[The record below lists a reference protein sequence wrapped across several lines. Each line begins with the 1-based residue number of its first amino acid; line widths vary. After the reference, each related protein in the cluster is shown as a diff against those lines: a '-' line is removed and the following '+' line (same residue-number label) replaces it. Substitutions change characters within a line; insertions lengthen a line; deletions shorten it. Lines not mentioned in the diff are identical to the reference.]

1 MSALLDLIRA
11 EIAAEGPM
19 RVDRYM
25 ALCLSHPQYGYYM
38 TRDPLGARGDFITAP
53 EISQMFGELIGLWLV
68 DLWQRS
74 GSTSFHLAEL
84 GPGRGTLMAD
94 ALRAAGGAPGFS
106 DAARVHFV
114 EISPALRAEQAARV
128 PQASHHDSI
137 ETLPDDAPLFVIAN
151 EFFDALPVRHW
162 LLRPGAPEGLSERLI
177 DVDSDRLVWRPAQT
191 SQGTVIVEQC
201 PAAEAVAQDLAARIA
216 GQGGV
221 LLAIDY
227 GYDRPGV
234 GSTLQALAG
243 HAHVDP
249 LAQPGEADLT
259 AHVNFRALGAA
270 LGRGG
275 LERHGPVS
283 QGQFLRALGL
293 DVRAATLV
301 RANADATDS
310 LMAAMRR
317 LADPDQMGD
326 LFKVLAATA
335 PSTPTPAGFA

>member
-11 EIAAEGPM
+11 EIAATGPM

-25 ALCLSHPQYGYYM
+25 ALCLTHPSHGYYT

-53 EISQMFGELIGLWLV
+53 EVSQMFGELIGLWLV

-74 GSTSFHLAEL
+74 GAGPFHLVEL

-94 ALRAAGGAPGFS
+94 ALRAAGGAPGF
-106 DAARVHFV
+106 AAAVRVHFV
-114 EISPALRAEQAARV
+114 EISPVLRAEQSARV
-128 PQASHHDSI
+128 PQATHHESI
-137 ETLPDDAPLFVIAN
+137 ASLPDDAPLFIIAN

-162 LLRPGAPEGLSERLI
+162 LLRPGAPEGLQERLI
-177 DVDSDRLVWRPAQT
+177 GLDGDRLVWHPAQVPA
-191 SQGTVIVEQC
+191 GTVIVEQC
-201 PAAEAVAQDLAARIA
+201 PAADAIAQDLATRIA
-216 GQGGV
+216 AQGGA

-234 GSTLQALAG
+234 GTTLQALAG
-243 HAHVDP
+243 HTHVDP
-249 LAQPGEADLT
+249 LTQPGDADLT

-270 LGRGG
+270 LARGG
-275 LERHGPVS
+275 LARHGPVS

-310 LMAAMRR
+310 IMAATRR

-335 PSTPTPAGFA
+335 QSTPTPAGFA

>member
-11 EIAAEGPM
+11 EIAASGPM

-25 ALCLSHPQYGYYM
+25 ALCLSHPQHGYYM

-68 DLWQRS
+68 DLWQRA
-74 GSTSFHLAEL
+74 GAAPFHLVEL

-94 ALRAAGGAPGFS
+94 ALRAAGGAPGF
-106 DAARVHFV
+106 AQAVRVHFV
-114 EISPALRAEQAARV
+114 EISPALRIEQAARV
-128 PQASHHDSI
+128 PQATHHDSI

-177 DVDSDRLVWRPAQT
+177 DVDGDRLVWQPAQVPA
-191 SQGTVIVEQC
+191 GTVIVEQC

-216 GQGGV
+216 AQGGA

-234 GSTLQALAG
+234 GSTLQALAR

-249 LAQPGEADLT
+249 LEQPGEADLT

-275 LERHGPVS
+275 LTRHGPVS

-301 RANADATDS
+301 RANADATES
-310 LMAAMRR
+310 IMAAMRR
-317 LADPDQMGD
+317 LSEPDQMGE

-335 PSTPTPAGFA
+335 PSMPTPAGFA